1 MAPKK
6 VENTERINVF
16 FSKDDLDRIKAE
28 ATSRGMTVSGYIRY
42 VCLEALNGQKYRL
55 PYGFS
60 QCKKCGYTLRMG
72 EMFCPVCGQRSAE

>member
-1 MAPKK
+1 MAPKR

-16 FSKDDLDRIKAE
+16 LSKDDLDRIKSE

-42 VCLEALNGQKYRL
+42 VCLEALNGSTYRL

-72 EMFCPVCGQRSAE
+72 EMFCPVCGQRNAE